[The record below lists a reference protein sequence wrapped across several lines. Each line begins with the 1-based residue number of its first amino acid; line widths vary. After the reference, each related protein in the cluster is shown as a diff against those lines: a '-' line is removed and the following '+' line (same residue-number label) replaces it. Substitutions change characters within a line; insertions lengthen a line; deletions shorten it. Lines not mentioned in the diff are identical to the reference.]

1 MAEVRD
7 SISRSSTERKM
18 MRYLAST
25 GVDVQWN
32 FHPNWVAIVIVIIL
46 IAAGIMF
53 LKRRHGELVS
63 TGTGE
68 DGNPPVSGTG

>member
-53 LKRRHGELVS
+53 LKHGELVS
-63 TGTGE
+63 TGTEE